1 MCELFTIAAGTMGA
15 MQTAAISVTV
25 FDAVMLAGT
34 IASGIQGMN
43 QAQGQKD
50 QYAYQSAVENN
61 KAIVRDRQAT
71 AAIAKGEEDARTKK
85 AQIKTIGSRQLVT
98 LAGQGGDVT
107 TGTSVDLLAE
117 TKELGKL
124 EEQKIRNNAA
134 RDANSIKA
142 DATNAR
148 ADAQAAKSA
157 SNQINPLLNAAATG
171 LQGLGQVGAQWYKRG
186 VA

>member
-1 MCELFTIAAGTMGA
+1 MCELFTIGTAVITVMDVVAVAGTVM
-15 MQTAAISVTV
+15 AATS
-25 FDAVMLAGT
+25 A
-34 IASGIQGMN
+34 MN

-61 KAIVRDRQAT
+61 KAIVRERQAT
-71 AAIAKGEEDARTKK
+71 ATIAKGEEDARTKK
-85 AQIKTIGSRQLVT
+85 AQMKTIGSRQLVA

-134 RDANSIKA
+134 RDANSIRA
-142 DATNAR
+142 DATNMR

-157 SNQINPLLNAAATG
+157 SNQINPLLTAAATG
-171 LQGLGQVGAQWYKRG
+171 LQGFGKVGAKWYT
-186 VA
+186 

>member
-1 MCELFTIAAGTMGA
+1 MCELFTIGTAVITVMDVVAVAGTVMAATGA
-15 MQTAAISVTV
+15 
-25 FDAVMLAGT
+25 
-34 IASGIQGMN
+34 MN

-50 QYAYQSAVENN
+50 MYAYQSAVENN
-61 KAIVRDRQAT
+61 KAIVRERQAKAT
-71 AAIAKGEEDARTKK
+71 IEQGEEDARTKK

-117 TKELGKL
+117 TKELGKW

-134 RDANSIKA
+134 RDANSIRA
-142 DATNAR
+142 DVTNIR

-157 SNQINPLLNAAATG
+157 SDQINPLLAGAATG
-171 LQGLGQVGAQWYKRG
+171 LQGLGRVGAKWYT
-186 VA
+186 